1 MIGAFSTGP
10 TMRPDKKIITDEVW
24 DDERVRSFLTPQA
37 RQGADD
43 ADFTLLV
50 NAYRAMRIDDFV
62 RFIAFFVHSKH
73 RLDAQNEIGQ
83 TFVEFIARHRHGKPF
98 VEAAIAAGA
107 RPARD
112 GSS

>member
-1 MIGAFSTGP
+1 
-10 TMRPDKKIITDEVW
+10 MRPDKKIITDEVW
-24 DDERVRSFLTPQA
+24 DDERVRSFLTPLA
-37 RQGADD
+37 KQGADD

-50 NAYRAMRIDDFV
+50 HAYRSMRIDDFV
-62 RFIAFFVHSKH
+62 RFIRFFVDAQH

-83 TFVEFIARHRHGKPF
+83 TFVEFVARHRHGQPF

-112 GSS
+112 ASS